1 MRSLLQTVITGFVRF
16 IRTTKTL
23 KSPAKLYEGDMGSLN
38 TLVTITEEL
47 SCYPSNL
54 PSNVALTM
62 KIGDALNFVDDGD
75 CALVYSPPEGFLPVE
90 FDGGW
95 AFIATAE
102 NVTYPY
108 AYFMFAGSGGRF
120 VTYSVVVYSS

>member
-1 MRSLLQTVITGFVRF
+1 MGSLLQTVITAFARF
-16 IRTTKTL
+16 IPTTKTL
-23 KSPAKLYEGDMGSLN
+23 KSPVKLYEDDMGSLN
-38 TLVTITEEL
+38 TLVTLTEEL

-62 KIGDALNFVDDGD
+62 KIGDAINFVDDGD
-75 CALVYSPPEGFLPVE
+75 CALFYSPQGFTQVE

-95 AFIATAE
+95 AFVATTQ
-102 NVTYPY
+102 NTTYPS

-120 VTYSVVVYSS
+120 VTYSVVVYPS